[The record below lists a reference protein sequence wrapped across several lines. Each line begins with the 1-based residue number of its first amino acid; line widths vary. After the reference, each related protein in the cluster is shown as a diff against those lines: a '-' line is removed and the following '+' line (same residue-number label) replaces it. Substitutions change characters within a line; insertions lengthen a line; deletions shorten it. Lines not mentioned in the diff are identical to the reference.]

1 MENYAVIYPI
11 KPEYTRKI
19 EASLKTKEV
28 RTRLPKLNMPYWAF
42 VYETKGKPNGQG
54 KVIGYFHVTETSIMK
69 YQDFITRDDETV
81 HELLND
87 LAIDKETL
95 VKYLKGKDLKM
106 LHINK
111 YQSINPISLE
121 TIGIHYHP
129 QSYIYITADQAS
141 SIVHFG
147 SLPF

>member
-28 RTRLPKLNMPYWAF
+28 RTRLPKLKMPYTAF
-42 VYETKGKPNGQG
+42 VYETKAKPDGQG
-54 KVIGYFHVTETSIMK
+54 KIVGWFRVSETSTMK
-69 YQDFITRDDETV
+69 YEHFESCDDETIQ
-81 HELLND
+81 ELLND

-106 LHINK
+106 LHINN
-111 YQSINPISLE
+111 YFSINPVSLNA
-121 TIGIHYHP
+121 IGIHYHP